1 MVVYEDTRSKSSGRR
16 GNDDDDD
23 NDDDLNSDA
32 KVIQEASTIQQD
44 TRAAIQRIQQ
54 RTTETQ
60 ELGATT
66 LEELQEQREQ
76 LHRIQDEGQ
85 RIEGQLKTA
94 EKLQNRLSR
103 WSLNFNRGAARR
115 QAQAITDFEKERDM
129 IKQKRREMS
138 NASSITATGG
148 NSTKSSSNNQQPEVV
163 ITPHGGRRR
172 TRGRSRKAENE
183 TREDNKGAHKGLLY
197 GTQQNGAMDPELQK
211 LAGEDDEID
220 RELDKLGDQLDDLF
234 HLATTIGG
242 EANAQSS
249 GLREFT
255 DKMAEVNHQQRV
267 VNNRTGRFLS
277 GRLRRDYEQ
286 ESITNPTGFW

>member
-1 MVVYEDTRSKSSGRR
+1 MCILQRVEPSHSFVMVVYEDTRSKSSGRR

-23 NDDDLNSDA
+23 DDDHLNSDA

-148 NSTKSSSNNQQPEVV
+148 NSTKSSNNNQQPEVV

-172 TRGRSRKAENE
+172 TRGRSSKAENE
-183 TREDNKGAHKGLLY
+183 TRGDNKGAHKGLLY

-220 RELDKLGDQLDDLF
+220 RELDKF
-234 HLATTIGG
+234 EINWTIC
-242 EANAQSS
+242 
-249 GLREFT
+249 FT
-255 DKMAEVNHQQRV
+255 WLPPLVA
-267 VNNRTGRFLS
+267 
-277 GRLRRDYEQ
+277 RL
-286 ESITNPTGFW
+286 THNPVA